1 MEPDLSTV
9 VETRLLRTRVPGAR
23 AIEIGILEKRS
34 SPLDM
39 RLPPMLLL
47 HGATFGA
54 RLFDL
59 PRVGY
64 SLMAALA
71 SQGRC
76 VYALDIRGFGT
87 SLGGAAMEEAA
98 SQNPP
103 FAGVD
108 EAIEDIAAAVDV
120 IARRQPPPYPPPQAG
135 EGQGRGA
142 VDLVGFSWGAVAAAR
157 YAGDNPEKV
166 VRLALYAPLYAEINA
181 TWLARVAGSPD
192 SDHRPA
198 MLGAYRLVTL
208 DSVIRRWDADLPTAN
223 SSVYREDGI
232 AELVFETLA
241 ALDPRSSSRLPP
253 AFRCPNGPL
262 ADIARIC
269 AGQPLYDPAKLTMP
283 TLLVRGDDDTT
294 STHSAAV
301 RLLGEIASPQKRYC
315 VVAPGSHFL
324 CVERNRAKLYEHL
337 NDFFA
342 PIRRDATQGMKYP

>member
-1 MEPDLSTV
+1 MEPDLSNV
-9 VETRLLRTRVPGAR
+9 VETRLLRTRGPGAR
-23 AIEIGILEKRS
+23 SIEIGILEKRS
-34 SPLDM
+34 SPLDV

-59 PRVGY
+59 PRAGY
-64 SLMAALA
+64 SLMTALA
-71 SQGRC
+71 SEGRS

-87 SLGGAAMEEAA
+87 SLGGAAMEEPP
-98 SQNPP
+98 SRNPP
-103 FAGVD
+103 FAGAD

-120 IARRQPPPYPPPQAG
+120 IVRRQVAPG
-135 EGQGRGA
+135 L
-142 VDLVGFSWGAVAAAR
+142 DLVGFSWGAVAAAR
-157 YAGDNPEKV
+157 YAGDNPGKV
-166 VRLALYAPLYAEINA
+166 VRLALYAPLYAEINT
-181 TWLARVAGSPD
+181 TWLARMAGSPD
-192 SDHRPA
+192 SDRRPETP
-198 MLGAYRLVTL
+198 GAYRLVTL
-208 DSVIRRWDADLPTAN
+208 DGVIRRWDADLPTAN

-269 AGQPLYDPAKLTMP
+269 QGQPLYDPAKLTMP

-294 STHSAAV
+294 STHSGAV

-324 CVERNRAKLYEHL
+324 CIERNRAKLYELL

-342 PIRRDATQGMKYP
+342 PIRRNATQGMKYP